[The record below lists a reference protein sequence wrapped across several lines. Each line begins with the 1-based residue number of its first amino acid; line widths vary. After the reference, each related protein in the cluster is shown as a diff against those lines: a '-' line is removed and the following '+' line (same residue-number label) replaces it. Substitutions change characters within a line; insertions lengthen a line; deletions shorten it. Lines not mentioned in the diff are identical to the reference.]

1 MKEEL
6 DNLNQ
11 ILFVSHKAKQCGV
24 YQYGLNIAQALQHSI
39 RYSFIYAECENAVE
53 LQKTIAQKK
62 PSAIIY
68 NYHPA
73 TMPWLDRETICSLG
87 VINIG
92 TIHEVT
98 QEVADRAS
106 TELFDYYIA
115 PDPTLIPN
123 NPIVFKTG
131 RLIPKYQNNY
141 SLPKITTIGS
151 FGFATE
157 GKGFER
163 LIISVQ
169 DEFDEAII
177 RLHIPTGDFAS
188 FSAKDLVRRCQNL
201 IIKPK
206 IQLVIT
212 HDFLSQKQLLDFLAQ
227 NTLNAFFYEK
237 CQRRGI
243 SSVIDYALAVHRPIA
258 ITNSTMFR
266 HLLLD
271 KNFTDYSSIC
281 IEEEIISP
289 KNLNLKNKIQWLL
302 SVVMN
307 RLSRNKP
314 FQDKIPAKWF
324 WWKKRATL
332 KEIITNGDSL
342 ERFRSEWSQDNL
354 IMDYERIL
362 DRILGKLKLFESH
375 IPNSDSEL
383 QRKPDMSA
391 GILGIHSFNRILD
404 DVARKQYQPTVEKL
418 SILAPD
424 IITRKIP
431 EANIQQAFVMDTV
444 MKFTPPTKDYK
455 ILCIGSFEDTATIAL
470 KKLGYKIEEIDPVLN
485 YDLATFFHQSSTVKH
500 SYDVIFSTSV
510 LEHVRNDELFLSQ
523 IVELLA
529 PKGTS
534 ILTFDYNDFYQ
545 SGNLIPIE
553 NYRFYTQKDLKQRII
568 PLLKGCSL
576 VDDPEWDCLNPDF
589 VYAGKYRYTFATM
602 VFQKNKL

>member
-24 YQYGLNIAQALQHSI
+24 YQYGLNIAQALQNST
-39 RYSFIYAECENAVE
+39 RYSFIYAECKNAAE
-53 LQKTIAQKK
+53 LQETVAHKK

-73 TMPWLDRETICSLG
+73 TMPWLDRETVGSLG

-98 QEVADRAS
+98 QEIADRAS
-106 TELFDYYIA
+106 TELFDYYIT

-131 RLIPKYQNNY
+131 RLIPEYQNNY

-188 FSAKDLVRRCQNL
+188 FNAKDLVGRCQNL
-201 IIKPK
+201 IVKPK

-212 HDFLSQKQLLDFLAQ
+212 HDFLSQEKLLDFLAQ

-266 HLLLD
+266 HILLD

-289 KNLNLKNKIQWLL
+289 KNLNFKKKVQWLL
-302 SVVMN
+302 SVVIN
-307 RLSRNKP
+307 RLSHNKY
-314 FQDKIPAKWF
+314 FKNKIPAKWF
-324 WWKKRATL
+324 WWKKQSSL
-332 KEIITNGDSL
+332 KEIIANGDSL
-342 ERFRSEWSQDNL
+342 ERFRSEWSKGNL

-362 DRILGKLKLFESH
+362 DRIIGKLKSFESH
-375 IPNSDSEL
+375 LSNGQL
-383 QRKPDMSA
+383 QRKPNFSV
-391 GILGIHSFNRILD
+391 GIQGVKSFNRILD
-404 DVARKQYQPTVEKL
+404 NNARQQYQSVIEQL
-418 SILAPD
+418 STLAPD
-424 IITRKIP
+424 IISRKIP
-431 EANIQQAFVMDTV
+431 EANVQQAFVMDTV
-444 MKFTPPTKDYK
+444 IKFISPTNNYK

-470 KKLGYKIEEIDPVLN
+470 KKLGYTIDEVDPVLN
-485 YDLATFFHQSSTVKH
+485 YDLSTFFYQTSTLKN

-510 LEHVRNDELFLSQ
+510 LEHVRNDELFISQ

-529 PKGTS
+529 PQGTA
-534 ILTFDYNDFYQ
+534 ILTFDYNDLYQ
-545 SGNLIPIE
+545 IGDSIPVE
-553 NYRFYTQKDLKQRII
+553 DYRVYTQKDLKKRII
-568 PLLKGCSL
+568 PLLKECFL
-576 VDDPEWDCLNPDF
+576 VDDPQWDCPNPDF
-589 VYAGKYRYTFATM
+589 IYAEKYRYTFATM
-602 VFQKNKL
+602 VFQKNIL